1 MINPVPVT
9 ALYASL
15 CALLLLGLSYRVVR
29 FRQTLGVGLGSEGKP
44 ELEQAIRVQANFVEY
59 VPTILLLLMLAEL
72 NHLAPGMLHIAGA
85 GVFIARVMHAWGLA
99 GKRGA
104 SPGRFY
110 GTLLTWIIL
119 LCLAL
124 ANLALILS

>member
-1 MINPVPVT
+1 MINLVPIT
-9 ALYASL
+9 TLYASL
-15 CALLLLGLSYRVVR
+15 CALLLLALSYRVVHLR
-29 FRQTLGVGLGSEGKP
+29 RTLAVSLGSEDKP

-59 VPTILLLLMLAEL
+59 VPTILLLLLLAEL
-72 NHLAPGMLHIAGA
+72 NHLTPWLLHVAGA

-104 SPGRFY
+104 SPGRYY
-110 GTLLTWIIL
+110 GTLFTWVIL

-124 ANLALILS
+124 GNLALILF

>member
-1 MINPVPVT
+1 MMNPVSIT

-29 FRQTLGVGLGSEGKP
+29 FRQTLGVSLGSEDKP

-59 VPTILLLLMLAEL
+59 VPTILMLMLLAEL
-72 NHLAPGMLHIAGA
+72 NHLTPWMLHIAGA
-85 GVFIARVMHAWGLA
+85 GIFIARVMHAWGLA

-124 ANLALILS
+124 ANLVLILF